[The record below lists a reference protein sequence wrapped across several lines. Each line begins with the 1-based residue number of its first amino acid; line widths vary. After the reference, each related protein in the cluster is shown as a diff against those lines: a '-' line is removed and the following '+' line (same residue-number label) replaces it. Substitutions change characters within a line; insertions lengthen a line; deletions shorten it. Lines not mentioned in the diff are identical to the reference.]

1 MENENIEKTNFNSFS
16 NKLDSSLEELIQKD
30 IKIITRNV
38 EEKIPQIL
46 NILQNEEESIE
57 NKLRILTFFKMLF
70 QEITYNM
77 DIINKFLSNN
87 ETQKLSLYKILL
99 KEYFN
104 SKEENKEYRD
114 NILSLLNLMIQNVVC
129 GKEVFEYLFSFI
141 THHINIING
150 NIEKEKEEEL
160 LNPNKFNNF
169 LKLVSY
175 FYLIRD
181 IDTKLSNYFYFS
193 GNSDSEL
200 RINNKNNILNFNP
213 DSI

>member
-1 MENENIEKTNFNSFS
+1 MENKNTAI
-16 NKLDSSLEELIQKD
+16 EELIQKD

-46 NILQNEEESIE
+46 NNLQNEEESIE
-57 NKLRILTFFKMLF
+57 NKLKILNFFKILF

-77 DIINKFLSNN
+77 DIVNKFISNN

-99 KEYFN
+99 KEFFN
-104 SKEENKEYRD
+104 SKEENKEYRE
-114 NILSLLNLMIQNVVC
+114 NILSLLNLMIQNVLC
-129 GKEVFEYLFSFI
+129 GNEVFEYLFSFI

-213 DSI
+213 DSILNILIFF